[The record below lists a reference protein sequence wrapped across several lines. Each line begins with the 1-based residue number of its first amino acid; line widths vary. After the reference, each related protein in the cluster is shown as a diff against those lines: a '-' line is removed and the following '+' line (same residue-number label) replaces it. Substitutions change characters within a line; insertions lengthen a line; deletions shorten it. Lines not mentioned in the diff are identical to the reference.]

1 MLTLCNN
8 LHYIIFNDNI
18 HSQMCSVKFSFILQS
33 ILNANCILTEP
44 WLKVGSVLKWHFVS
58 EFWPLQHRLNW
69 TSSFTAWAAALHQL
83 PMNTPDSGRG
93 VIPIA
98 VCDWRRLSE
107 PRLEAIHW
115 LSGFVPPPTCS
126 PPTVSEKLTAF
137 GIEANG
143 ERDFS
148 WWTLTDDWF
157 CRAPLH
163 HHIDVC
169 DVWNF
174 IKLIIK

>member
-69 TSSFTAWAAALHQL
+69 TSSFTAWAAALNQL

-115 LSGFVPPPTCS
+115 LSGFVPPPPVLRPLCQKS
-126 PPTVSEKLTAF
+126 WPHSALKQMENAIFRDELWPT
-137 GIEANG
+137 I
-143 ERDFS
+143 DFVEHRCITILMCVTYEIS
-148 WWTLTDDWF
+148 L
-157 CRAPLH
+157 
-163 HHIDVC
+163 
-169 DVWNF
+169 N
-174 IKLIIK
+174 